1 MNRENKK
8 TSFEKGYYKTHACNE
23 SFTCQVCGR
32 LVTSEGAGTEHRN
45 HCPYCLYS
53 KHLDIEPG
61 DRAADCGGA
70 MEPIAVWVRKGGE
83 WALIHRCRICGALS
97 SNRVAADDNPVK
109 LLSLAMKPV
118 SSPPFP
124 IERIEE
130 LTELLD
136 SGNGKN

>member
-8 TSFEKGYYKTHACNE
+8 GSFEKGHSTHHPREE
-23 SFTCQVCGR
+23 SFICQVCGR
-32 LVTSEGAGTEHRN
+32 LVTPEGAGTEHRN
-45 HCPYCLYS
+45 HCPYCLSS

-61 DRAADCGGA
+61 DRAAECGGT

-83 WALIHRCRICGALS
+83 WALVHRCRVCGALS
-97 SNRVAADDNPVK
+97 SNRIAADDNPVK

-130 LTELLD
+130 LTELLN
-136 SGNGKN
+136 GNKEHK

>member
-1 MNRENKK
+1 MNREYRKK
-8 TSFEKGYYKTHACNE
+8 SFEKGYYKTHPCQE

-32 LVTSEGAGTEHRN
+32 LVTPEGAGTEHRN
-45 HCPYCLYS
+45 HCPYCLSS

-61 DRAADCGGA
+61 DRAAGCGGI
-70 MEPIAVWVRKGGE
+70 MEPISVWVRKNGE
-83 WALIHRCRICGALS
+83 WALIHRCRVCGTLS

-130 LTELLD
+130 LTELLEGD
-136 SGNGKN
+136 KK